1 VIRRALIA
9 AAAAIGLLTLLPAGA
24 GAVKI
29 TYGQYE
35 PMTLDI
41 TDDAGVENEV
51 ALTKVEVVSGFPDV
65 VVGDTKAGIPDPI
78 PQQCARVDSSIV
90 RCPAGIIV
98 GVVGFLGGGNDT
110 LSVSED
116 FGYRSLSQANR
127 LSAATGAAFNPFVR
141 VQFGAGADL
150 ASDLSPYRD
159 IWNGGPGKD
168 RFASGPGNDKVKGGA
183 QNDIIDCGA
192 GHHDVGIG
200 GPGRL
205 DLQRGC
211 EVVKH

>member
-116 FGYRSLSQANR
+116 FGYRSLSQANP